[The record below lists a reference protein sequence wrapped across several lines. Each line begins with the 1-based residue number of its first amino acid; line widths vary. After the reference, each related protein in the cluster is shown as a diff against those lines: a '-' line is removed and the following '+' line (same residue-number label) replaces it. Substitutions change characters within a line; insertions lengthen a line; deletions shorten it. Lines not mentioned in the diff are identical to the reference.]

1 MGETCAAEVARL
13 VAAKTRSTAKP
24 VACSCPPRQPLL
36 FVPPPAAPL
45 PSTLRFPGFLRLH
58 EEPRSPLEVP
68 KSALRKSRSG
78 FPFLLSR
85 HKYSSSLNSP
95 RTYRFA
101 APY

>member
-1 MGETCAAEVARL
+1 MGGNVGWGGAKL
-13 VAAKTRSTAKP
+13 VGAKKRFSGRTRS
-24 VACSCPPRQPLL
+24 CPCPRRQPPV

-45 PSTLRFPGFLRLH
+45 PLTLRFPGFLRLH

-68 KSALRKSRSG
+68 KSALGKSRSG